1 MRHAEQTAEMVGVCS
16 GPSHTWAKIRCRF
29 DSCSAT
35 MSYNYNNK
43 PDMATAL
50 EEAQHDGKD
59 MDLDLGLEYD
69 IWY

>member
-1 MRHAEQTAEMVGVCS
+1 MEIH
-16 GPSHTWAKIRCRF
+16 CRF
-29 DSCSAT
+29 DSCSVT

-59 MDLDLGLEYD
+59 IDLDLGLEYD

>member
-1 MRHAEQTAEMVGVCS
+1 MGYAGSNPAPV
-16 GPSHTWAKIRCRF
+16 
-29 DSCSAT
+29 T
-35 MSYNYNNK
+35 MSYIYNK

-50 EEAQHDGKD
+50 EQALHDGKD